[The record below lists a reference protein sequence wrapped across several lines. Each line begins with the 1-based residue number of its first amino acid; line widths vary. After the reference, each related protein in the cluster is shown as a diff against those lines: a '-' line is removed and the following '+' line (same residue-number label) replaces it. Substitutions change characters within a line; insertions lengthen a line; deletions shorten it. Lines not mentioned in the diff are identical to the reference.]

1 MTTAEIT
8 ASSTMQEVLDSFP
21 SAQRA
26 LMRRYHIGG
35 CSSCGFTPTEH
46 LGDVLK
52 RHSVLDV
59 GEVIAH
65 IQDSH
70 EQEQRIQVDPKE
82 LSQALKGDAPPKLL
96 DVRSSEEMDIAKI
109 DGAMLATQ
117 DLVEEMMASWPK
129 DAPIVTY
136 CHKGMRSLEAASY
149 LIGHGFTNV
158 RTLRGGVDA
167 WSEEIDSSIARY

>member
-1 MTTAEIT
+1 
-8 ASSTMQEVLDSFP
+8 
-21 SAQRA
+21 
-26 LMRRYHIGG
+26 
-35 CSSCGFTPTEH
+35 
-46 LGDVLK
+46 
-52 RHSVLDV
+52 
-59 GEVIAH
+59 
-65 IQDSH
+65 
-70 EQEQRIQVDPKE
+70 
-82 LSQALKGDAPPKLL
+82 
-96 DVRSSEEMDIAKI
+96 
-109 DGAMLATQ
+109 MLATQ